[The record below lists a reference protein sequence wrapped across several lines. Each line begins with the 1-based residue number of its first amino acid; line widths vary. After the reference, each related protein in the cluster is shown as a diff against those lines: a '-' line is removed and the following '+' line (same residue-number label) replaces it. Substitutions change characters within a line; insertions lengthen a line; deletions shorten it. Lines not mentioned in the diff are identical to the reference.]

1 MSDAAQKARVNIHG
15 RRPGRGLRPCLIVLK
30 LLCVAAFLGGLMTLL
45 ATTTM
50 EPQPLSHADWSRR
63 AEHIGRIYRWVI
75 VPGVTGAEIV
85 GVLLFAS
92 IWRVMLRMRWFVVK
106 ATLIVVFMPALH
118 LLTRHQLSGLR
129 LSAAAD
135 AGTPQPAELQA
146 AIWAGAGFALALG
159 IVLLILGRVKP
170 RLGQDY
176 GRTFGS
182 AKS

>member
-1 MSDAAQKARVNIHG
+1 MSGAAQQRHVNIHG
-15 RRPGRGLRPCLIVLK
+15 RRPGRGLRPCLIVVK
-30 LLCVAAFLGGLMTLL
+30 LICVAAFLGGLMTLP
-45 ATTTM
+45 ATTTT
-50 EPQPLSHADWSRR
+50 EPQPLSPADWSRR

-106 ATLIVVFMPALH
+106 ATLIVVFIPALH
-118 LLTRHQLSGLR
+118 VFSRHQLNRLR

-135 AGTPQPAELQA
+135 AGTVPPSELQA
-146 AIWAGAGFALALG
+146 AIWTGAVFALALG
-159 IVLLILGRVKP
+159 VVLLILGRVKP